1 MIVIN
6 LRFILFIL
14 FLFTIDCSIA
24 QEHYVLSEEE
34 LLKFDD
40 SINNN
45 AEVLRLQ
52 LLKELEY
59 PSKNRELE
67 IEFQVDTFK
76 IIQKIQK
83 RTEEYVN
90 PFGQNMN
97 KINSFE
103 EIEYD
108 KLLNKY
114 YQKLLNKLKEPDKE
128 TLRQAQRNWI
138 KFRDSEIKLID
149 IIYSP
154 NYSGPGFLPILSG
167 SSTISEHTKNRTI
180 EIYNLLLAITLD

>member
-1 MIVIN
+1 M
-6 LRFILFIL
+6 RSILFII
-14 FLFTIDCSIA
+14 FLITVDFSIA
-24 QEHYVLSEEE
+24 QEPYVLSEEE

>member
-6 LRFILFIL
+6 IRFILFII
-14 FLFTIDCSIA
+14 FLFTIDFSIT
-24 QEHYVLSEEE
+24 QEPYVLSEEE

-52 LLKELEY
+52 LLKELEN

-67 IEFQVDTFK
+67 IEFQVDRFK
-76 IIQKIQK
+76 IIQNIQK